1 LYDCK
6 WAFFQARYA
15 SCIASKRQTSLGGI
29 QQMKKLVL
37 TMIVLLIAASAF
49 ADEKR
54 FSVPLNDSPTTG
66 PADAPVTIVE
76 FIDFQ

>member
-6 WAFFQARYA
+6 WAFFQAFSA
-15 SCIASKRQTSLGGI
+15 PCIASKRHASLEGV
-29 QQMKKLVL
+29 QHMKKLVL
-37 TMIVLLIAASAF
+37 TMIVLFITASAF
-49 ADEKR
+49 ADERR
-54 FSVPLNDSPTTG
+54 FSVPINDSPTTG